1 VDSLPWQ
8 LSEFRLLKLKKGS
21 KIPVEK
27 WGPQGKTYGY
37 KDPELLAW
45 LSQGG
50 NYGVMAGPEHVI
62 IACDYSVIEKVVEG
76 RLPPTFTVRSPRHKT
91 KHFYYRIDKPLTRT
105 ILCIPGPEGDPI
117 ADIRHGNSF
126 VVGPGSFLEGFGFYE
141 VVDDLPLA
149 TITEEE
155 LIRALEGFIRT
166 KPIEQEFEPVEG
178 RGITFPITKLLEAL
192 GINNLDQVGNELVGP
207 HPVHGST
214 TGTNF
219 KVNPTKNTWFCFRA
233 GHESGG
239 GPLELLAVM
248 MGLVKCEDCK
258 KPSPLKTDKE
268 LFKKVLAEAK
278 KLELVEE
285 DEEEPE
291 KISQKTPPPPGGYIS
306 QREEDKEERK
316 SQADRLVEIG
326 LAAELFVDD
335 EGEPYA
341 AFTIDNHR
349 EVWPI
354 RSKAFKQWLSLQ
366 YFKENGKAP
375 NTDALNQA
383 LLTLEGKA
391 FFEGGRRK
399 LWLRVGIGE
408 DGALYYD
415 LGDPQWRAVK
425 ITPGGWEVVNDCPIY
440 FKRYQNMDAQVDPE
454 PGGSLSMLFEIA
466 QLSSV
471 SDPSDNGVGDDN
483 TTILSCALPALLIPE
498 IPKPIINTVGEKGS
512 GKTIFYKLIRQL
524 LDPAREPLLSLRRDE
539 RELAIQLHHNYLPA
553 FDNVGAIGTL
563 TSDMLCRAATG
574 AGFSTRALYT
584 DEEERIFRIKRGILI
599 NGIHPLDGQ
608 TDLQD
613 RLLLIELKR
622 IPKEKRKKEEEILAE
637 FEKVRGKLFGAVLTA
652 LAEGMACYS
661 RVRLDELPRMADFAV
676 WCAAIAEGVGIG
688 AETFMSALWRN
699 LGRINEK
706 VLETHPLAMAINS
719 LLPEEGR
726 IECTPTELLER
737 LEEEAEKLKLN
748 LKSELWPK
756 STIALGRRL
765 RELISNLEE
774 AGIKVEFRR
783 EGDKGRRIISL
794 QKSKAKSVSSV
805 SLSADDKNLHGQLKA
820 DTDRLP
826 DRSQTNLSVDLSVEI
841 DGKNPSKSA
850 QLTTDRSDKSFLTL
864 SAESCSNC
872 QDFMSEYGI
881 CSLDGQS
888 KAPGFSCP
896 HFKPKPKKYRCKCG
910 CGPWK
915 ERYLAREHLELCKD
929 EPGHEIEEVF
939 D

>member
-1 VDSLPWQ
+1 
-8 LSEFRLLKLKKGS
+8 
-21 KIPVEK
+21 
-27 WGPQGKTYGY
+27 
-37 KDPELLAW
+37 
-45 LSQGG
+45 
-50 NYGVMAGPEHVI
+50 MAGPEHVI
-62 IACDYSVIEKVVEG
+62 IGCDYSVIEKVVED

-91 KHFYYRIDKPLTRT
+91 KHFYFRIDKPLTRT
-105 ILCIPGPEGDPI
+105 IMCIPGPEGDPV

-155 LIRALEGFIRT
+155 LLRALEGFIRT

-248 MGLVKCEDCK
+248 MGLVKCEECK

-285 DEEEPE
+285 DKEELE
-291 KISQKTPPPPGGYIS
+291 KFSEK
-306 QREEDKEERK
+306 EDKEERK

-326 LAAELFVDD
+326 LVAELFVDD

-415 LGDPQWRAVK
+415 LGDPQWHAVK
-425 ITPGGWEVVNDCPIY
+425 ITPGGWEVVSSCPVY
-440 FKRYQNMDAQVDPE
+440 FKRYQNMDAQVEPE

-483 TTILSCALPALLIPE
+483 TTILSCALPAMLIPE

-574 AGFSTRALYT
+574 AGFTTRALYT

-661 RVRLDELPRMADFAV
+661 RVKLGELPRMADFAV
-676 WCAAIAEGVGIG
+676 WCAAIAEGIGIG
-688 AETFMSALWRN
+688 AETFMNALWRN

-706 VLETHPLAMAINS
+706 ILETHPLAMAINS

-783 EGDKGRRIISL
+783 EGDKGKRVISL

-805 SLSADDKNLHGQLKA
+805 SLSVDDKNLHGQLKA

-826 DRSQTNLSVDLSVEI
+826 DRSQTNLSVDLSVET
-841 DGKNPSKSA
+841 DGENPSKSA
-850 QLTTDRSDKSFLTL
+850 QLTTDRSDRSLPTL
-864 SAESCSNC
+864 SAETCSSC
-872 QDFMSEYGI
+872 QDFLKEYET
-881 CSLDGQS
+881 CALDGQP
-888 KAPGFSCP
+888 KAPGFWCSN
-896 HFKPKPKKYRCKCG
+896 FKPKPKKYRCKCG
-910 CGPWK
+910 CGPWR
-915 ERYLAREHLELCKD
+915 EYQLAREHLELCGS

>member
-1 VDSLPWQ
+1 MDSLPWQ
-8 LSEFRLLKLKKGS
+8 LSEFKLLKLKKGS
-21 KIPVEK
+21 KLPAEK
-27 WGPQGKTYGY
+27 WGPQGKTYSY

-62 IACDYSVIEKVVEG
+62 IACDYEVIEKVVED

-91 KHFYYRIDKPLTRT
+91 KHFYYRVQKPLTRT
-105 ILCIPGPEGDPI
+105 IMCIPGPEGDPV

-126 VVGPGSFLEGFGFYE
+126 VVGPGSFLGGFGFYE

-178 RGITFPITKLLEAL
+178 RGIILPITKLLEAL

-258 KPSPLKTDKE
+258 KPSPLKDKE
-268 LFKKVLAEAK
+268 LFKKVLAEAR
-278 KLELVEE
+278 KLGLVEG
-285 DEEEPE
+285 DEKEELE
-291 KISQKTPPPPGGYIS
+291 KG
-306 QREEDKEERK
+306 DKEERK
-316 SQADRLVEIG
+316 SQADCLVEIG

-425 ITPGGWEVVNDCPIY
+425 ITPRGWEVVSSCPVY
-440 FKRYQNMDAQVDPE
+440 FKRYQNMDAQVEPE

-466 QLSSV
+466 QLSSAG
-471 SDPSDNGVGDDN
+471 DPSDNGVGDDN

-652 LAEGMACYS
+652 LAGGMACYS
-661 RVRLDELPRMADFAV
+661 RVNLGELPRMADFAV

-688 AETFMSALWRN
+688 AETFMNALWRN

-706 VLETHPLAMAINS
+706 ILETHPLAMAINS

-783 EGDKGRRIISL
+783 EGDKGRRVISL
-794 QKSKAKSVSSV
+794 LKSKAKSVSSV
-805 SLSADDKNLHGQLKA
+805 SLSADDKNLHGQLKT

-826 DRSQTNLSVDLSVEI
+826 DRSQTNLSVDLSVKT
-841 DGKNPSKSA
+841 DGENPSKSA

-864 SAESCSNC
+864 SAEVCSNC
-872 QDFMSEYGI
+872 REFVKEYEI

-910 CGPWK
+910 CGPWR
-915 ERYLAREHLELCKD
+915 EYQLAREHLELCKN
-929 EPGHEIEEVF
+929 EPGHEIQEVF